1 MPFFIILRQRV
12 KRSVET
18 AFGFRLSALG
28 FKPVAESRE
37 LRAVFKHFPR
47 RSFQTRRKNVF
58 RMPLATVLSEA
69 HVTDETGFQ
78 QHHVRGL

>member
-1 MPFFIILRQRV
+1 LLPFFIILRQHV
-12 KRSVET
+12 KRS
-18 AFGFRLSALG
+18 L
-28 FKPVAESRE
+28 KPKPK
-37 LRAVFKHFPR
+37 AVFKHFPR
-47 RSFQTRRKNVF
+47 RSIQTRRKNVF